1 MARTLV
7 HLVRHGEVYNPDAIL
22 YGRLP
27 GYHLSELG
35 RQMAQR
41 LAQDFT
47 SRQARIVY
55 VAASPLER
63 AQQTAAPTA
72 EAFDLEVG
80 TDERV
85 IEAGSKLQGQPIS
98 AQPTLLL
105 KPENLKHLFNPF
117 KPSWGG
123 SYLDVVGRMVHAV
136 KEARNRAEG
145 AEAVRD
151 YNQSTI

>member
-55 VAASPLER
+55 VAASPLGR

-80 TDERV
+80 TDERE
-85 IEAGSKLQGQPIS
+85 IEAGAILRGQTIS
-98 AQPTLLL
+98 AHPTLLL
-105 KPENLKHLFNPF
+105 EP
-117 KPSWGG
+117 
-123 SYLDVVGRMVHAV
+123 
-136 KEARNRAEG
+136 ARSEEHRAWTG
-145 AEAVRD
+145 
-151 YNQSTI
+151 